1 MKCSLL
7 IFLGI
12 LFHAFASAQVK
23 DSVAVK
29 KDTVPVV
36 PPPGKL
42 HVNNARG
49 DTTTHYLEID
59 TVRHKHSPRKAAI
72 YSAIMPGLGQIYN
85 KKYWKLPLVYAAV
98 GIPIYTFIDNQRWYK
113 RARDAAKMIATGDT
127 ANYKSRVV
135 PQLYIYFSLNDANSL
150 LQFRNQVRRNMDYS
164 ILVTLLLW
172 GLNVVDATVDA
183 HLRDFDISENLSMKI
198 RPTLMSQGSIA
209 GVSMVLTIG
218 NHAKSLS
225 SR

>member
-1 MKCSLL
+1 MKGSLL
-7 IFLGI
+7 VSLCI
-12 LFHAFASAQVK
+12 LFHVFASAQVR
-23 DSVAVK
+23 DSAGVK
-29 KDTVPVV
+29 KDSVPVV

-42 HVNNARG
+42 RVNNAAG
-49 DTTTHYLEID
+49 DTTTRYVEID
-59 TVRHKHSPRKAAI
+59 TVRHKHSPRKATI
-72 YSAIMPGLGQIYN
+72 YSAILPGLGQIYN

-98 GIPIYTFIDNQRWYK
+98 GIPIYTFIDNQRWYQ
-113 RARDAAKMIATGDT
+113 RSREAAKMIATGDT

-135 PQLYIYFSLNDANSL
+135 PELYIYFSLNDANSL

-164 ILVTLLLW
+164 ILVTLLMW

-183 HLRDFDISENLSMKI
+183 HLKDFDISENLSMRI
-198 RPTLMSQGSIA
+198 RPTLLSQGSIA